1 MVANLCG
8 DLIFV
13 HTCGDI
19 SFIHTCEDSIIFV
32 LTCKDIIFNSNFVPH
47 HVTAY
52 KFGGVCLKH
61 LWISFESLW
70 QSLVI
75 FRIFRKCLKIFGKC
89 LETFVWP
96 SDKFWKVLRNFWKVV
111 GSFRKIA
118 KKRYVF
124 WHFVTFNK
132 KTITW
137 SLGDLNFLFSFWKN
151 ISLVHCTHLNKW
163 VINRRVFLKYVHF
176 DRRGLSTETWE
187 ANAVIHGQQ
196 RTKYQWITVLYV
208 SNEKN
213 FWDLRPD
220 TWHVHA

>member
-151 ISLVHCTHLNKW
+151 ISLVHCTHLNKMSDKSQSFSEICSLW
-163 VINRRVFLKYVHF
+163 QMRAFNWNM
-176 DRRGLSTETWE
+176 RGRCCYPWPTEDQ
-187 ANAVIHGQQ
+187 IPMDHSSLC
-196 RTKYQWITVLYV
+196 K
-208 SNEKN
+208 
-213 FWDLRPD
+213 
-220 TWHVHA
+220 

>member
-1 MVANLCG
+1 MFENLW
-8 DLIFV
+8 
-13 HTCGDI
+13 
-19 SFIHTCEDSIIFV
+19 
-32 LTCKDIIFNSNFVPH
+32 KM
-47 HVTAY
+47 
-52 KFGGVCLKH
+52 FGNICLA
-61 LWISFESLW
+61 L
-70 QSLVI
+70 
-75 FRIFRKCLKIFGKC
+75 
-89 LETFVWP
+89 
-96 SDKFWKVLRNFWKVV
+96 DKYWKVLRNFWKLV

-118 KKRYVF
+118 KKRCYVF

-187 ANAVIHGQQ
+187 ADAVIHGQQ
-196 RTKYQWITVLYV
+196 RTRYQWITVLYV

-213 FWDLRPD
+213 FETWDL
-220 TWHVHA
+220 THGIHA